1 MTFVEETQM
10 KNDHK
15 CISEVLCACYTSDND
30 ITSLLYK
37 EMSDTKDVI
46 YTHGVHGQ

>member
-1 MTFVEETQM
+1 M

-30 ITSLLYK
+30 ILTSLLYK